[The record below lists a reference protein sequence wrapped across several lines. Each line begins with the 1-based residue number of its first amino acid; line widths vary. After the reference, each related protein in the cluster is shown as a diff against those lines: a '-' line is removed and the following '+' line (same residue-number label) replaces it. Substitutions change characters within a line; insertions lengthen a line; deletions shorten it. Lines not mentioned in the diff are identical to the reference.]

1 MMNIILFDSPV
12 VRLNLL
18 PLTFTRPVAALRCGI
33 LTIAEKWEK
42 RIGATVSFQTEE
54 YLAEKFPTNSAA
66 ESLFINGSI
75 LPDAPLIHAIESL
88 NTGQALVQ
96 DGELLAIK
104 TSSTDTK
111 DWSTA
116 EQVGYSGADRI
127 THVWDLF
134 RKNGAQIRADFS
146 LLTAERTSR
155 PMSDPHT
162 RVYHP
167 ENIFIEEGAVVMA
180 ATLNATDG
188 PIYISRDSVIAEGSL
203 VRGPFSIGERSQ
215 LAMGTIIRGDTTVGP
230 GCKVGGEI
238 GNAVFLEHS
247 NKAHDGYLGNAVIG
261 AWCNL
266 GAGTTASN
274 LTNSFG
280 EARLW
285 NYATSRFERTGSPF
299 CGLVMG
305 DNTTTAIGTLFNT
318 ATSVGT
324 GSRIFGAGF
333 PRTFIPPFSRGG
345 SSGFDVLDPKTIIQF
360 AEQMM
365 SRRGVN
371 MTDTDKNILLALH
384 ARLPE
389 LRKLS
394 PRNN

>member
-1 MMNIILFDSPV
+1 MNIVLFDPPA

-42 RIGATVSFQTEE
+42 RTHAAVSFRTEPW
-54 YLAEKFPTNSAA
+54 LAEKFPAVTS
-66 ESLFINGSI
+66 EDTVFIDGSL
-75 LPDAPLIHAIESL
+75 LPDGPLVQAVTNLS
-88 NTGQALVQ
+88 TGQALTQ
-96 DGELLAIK
+96 DGKLLAVK
-104 TSSTDTK
+104 SSSGDPGA
-111 DWSTA
+111 WSAA
-116 EQVGYSGADRI
+116 EHIEYPGADRI
-127 THVWDLF
+127 CHPWDLF

-146 LLTAERTSR
+146 LLTAGRTST
-155 PMSDPHT
+155 PVSDPHT
-162 RVYHP
+162 RMYRP
-167 ENIFIEEGAVVMA
+167 EHIFIEEGAVVMA
-180 ATLNATDG
+180 TVLNATDG
-188 PIYISRDSVIAEGSL
+188 PIHIGRDSVIAEGAL
-203 VRGPFSIGERSQ
+203 VRGPFSLGERSQ
-215 LAMGTIIRGDTTVGP
+215 LAMGTIIRGDTTIGP

-238 GNAVFLEHS
+238 GNTVFLEHS
-247 NKAHDGYLGNAVIG
+247 NKAHDGYVGNAVIG

-285 NYATSRFERTGSPF
+285 NYSTSRFERTGSPF

-305 DNTTTAIGTLFNT
+305 DYTTTAIGTLFNT

-345 SSGFDVLDPKTIIQF
+345 SAGLDVLDPDTIIQF
-360 AEQMM
+360 AERMM
-365 SRRGVN
+365 LRRGIT
-371 MTDTDKNILLALH
+371 MSETDKNILRAVY

-389 LRKLS
+389 LRNLA
-394 PRNN
+394 PRNH

>member
-1 MMNIILFDSPV
+1 MMNIILFDAPV
-12 VRLNLL
+12 IRLNLL

-42 RIGATVSFQTEE
+42 NTGAAVSFRTEP
-54 YLAEKFPTNSAA
+54 YLAEKFPAKSEADNV
-66 ESLFINGSI
+66 FIDGAL
-75 LPDAPLIHAIESL
+75 LPDAALILAIEAL
-88 NTGQALVQ
+88 NVGQALMQ
-96 DGELLAIK
+96 DGELLAIR
-104 TSSTDTK
+104 TSATDPG
-111 DWSTA
+111 DWSA
-116 EQVGYSGADRI
+116 AQPVVYSGAGRI
-127 THVWDLF
+127 THLWDLF
-134 RKNGAQIRADFS
+134 RKNGEQIRADFN
-146 LLTAERTSR
+146 LLTAGRTSM

-162 RVYHP
+162 RMYHP

-180 ATLNATDG
+180 SVLNATDG
-188 PIYISRDSVIAEGSL
+188 PIYIGRDSIISEGSL
-203 VRGPFSIGERSQ
+203 VRGPFAIGERSQ

-230 GCKVGGEI
+230 GCKAGGEI
-238 GNAVFLEHS
+238 GNTVFLEHS

-285 NYATSRFERTGSPF
+285 NYAISRFERTGSPF

-305 DNTTTAIGTLFNT
+305 DYTTTAIGTLFNT

-345 SSGFDVLDPKTIIQF
+345 SAGLEVLEPDVIIQF
-360 AEQMM
+360 AERMM
-365 SRRGVN
+365 ARRGVV
-371 MTDTDKNILLALH
+371 MSETDKNILHTVH

-389 LRKLS
+389 LRKFT
-394 PRNN
+394 PRNP